1 MACACRAHL
10 HRDARPGGPAGAAGR
25 LANAP
30 DWARRGGRLSS
41 RPAHRGGARHVNPK
55 RSAVYPGTFDPITN
69 GHQDLV
75 RRAAGIFDRVVVG
88 IAANPGKAP
97 LFTLAERVE
106 LAQKVLSDFRNVT
119 VLGYSGL
126 TADFAREQG
135 CGVVLRGLRA
145 VSDFE
150 FEFQLA
156 NMSRHLDREVDYVF
170 MTPQEQFTFIS
181 STMVRELGLYGRGS
195 CRFVDPVVQHAR

>member
-1 MACACRAHL
+1 MNR
-10 HRDARPGGPAGAAGR
+10 
-25 LANAP
+25 
-30 DWARRGGRLSS
+30 
-41 RPAHRGGARHVNPK
+41 K

-75 RRAAGIFDRVVVG
+75 RRAAGIFDRVVIG

-97 LFTLAERVE
+97 LFALGERVE
-106 LAQKVLSDFRNVT
+106 LAQRVLSDLRNVT
-119 VLGYSGL
+119 VLGYAGL
-126 TADFAREQG
+126 TVDFAREQG
-135 CGVVLRGLRA
+135 CGVVIRGLRA

-156 NMSRHLDREVDYVF
+156 NMSRHLDSEVDYIF

-181 STMVRELGLYGRGS
+181 STLVREIALYGGDVS
-195 CRFVDPVVQHAR
+195 QFVHPAVAEALKARKKA

>member
-1 MACACRAHL
+1 M
-10 HRDARPGGPAGAAGR
+10 
-25 LANAP
+25 
-30 DWARRGGRLSS
+30 
-41 RPAHRGGARHVNPK
+41 NPK

-97 LFTLAERVE
+97 LFSLAERVE
-106 LAQKVLSDFRNVT
+106 LAEKVLEDLRNVT
-119 VLGYSGL
+119 VLGYAGL
-126 TADFAREQG
+126 TVDFAREQG

-156 NMSRHLDREVDYVF
+156 TMSRHLNSEVDYVF
-170 MTPQEQFTFIS
+170 MTPQQEFTFIS
-181 STMVRELGLYGRGS
+181 STLVREIGRPNAGRVRYAVALSVHGS
-195 CRFVDPVVQHAR
+195 PRCR

>member
-1 MACACRAHL
+1 
-10 HRDARPGGPAGAAGR
+10 
-25 LANAP
+25 
-30 DWARRGGRLSS
+30 
-41 RPAHRGGARHVNPK
+41 VNPK

-69 GHQDLV
+69 GHQNLV
-75 RRAAGIFDRVVVG
+75 ERAAGIFDRVVIG

-97 LFTLAERVE
+97 LFTLPERVE
-106 LAQKVLSDFRNVT
+106 LAQRVLGDLRNVS

-126 TADFAREQG
+126 TVDFAREQG
-135 CGVVLRGLRA
+135 CGVVIRGLRA

-156 NMSRHLDREVDYVF
+156 NMSRHLARDVDYVF

-181 STMVRELGLYGRGS
+181 STLVREIALFGGDVS
-195 CRFVDPVVQHAR
+195 QFVHPAVAEALKARKKS